1 MDNKTIF
8 TFDSLEK
15 KDGKKI
21 YQIIVSFFLFVKLF
35 DAYVYEIVCILE
47 AGQ

>member
-1 MDNKTIF
+1 MENKTIF

-35 DAYVYEIVCILE
+35 DVYEIVCILE